1 MIEQNK
7 YMKLENT
14 LSGVALIIA
23 SLSINDMVNVVVAI
37 TVGVTALLVN
47 LHRRGTD
54 KVVREREELQKELI
68 KEQLKDLRNEK

>member
-1 MIEQNK
+1 
-7 YMKLENT
+7 MKLENT

-54 KVVREREELQKELI
+54 KVIREREELQKELI